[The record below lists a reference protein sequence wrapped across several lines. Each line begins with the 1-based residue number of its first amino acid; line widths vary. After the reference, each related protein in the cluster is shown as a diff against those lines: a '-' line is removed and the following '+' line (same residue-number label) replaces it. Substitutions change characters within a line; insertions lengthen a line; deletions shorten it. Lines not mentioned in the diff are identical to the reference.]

1 MRVKMKTMFE
11 RKLTIQ
17 KQKNSDRLQV
27 KMTIPTEIVEKM
39 KLSENSNLV
48 VILYNPLTNEIR
60 VKKK

>member
-1 MRVKMKTMFE
+1 MKTMFE

-39 KLSENSNLV
+39 KLSENRNLV

>member
-1 MRVKMKTMFE
+1 MKTMFE